1 MATTLIVRNNLYTR
15 SEYDAASALSKIDPK
30 AQKVASSNDRRYFKK
45 HRRYQYRLRGVLPGE
60 FPTVRWVLAK
70 KISRRCRERRPV
82 PLQVPVEAL
91 LRKYGP
97 TVPDRILAKLYADIK
112 LGMLTH
118 INSHGEVEY

>member
-70 KISRRCRERRPV
+70 K
-82 PLQVPVEAL
+82 
-91 LRKYGP
+91 
-97 TVPDRILAKLYADIK
+97 
-112 LGMLTH
+112 
-118 INSHGEVEY
+118 